1 MVLPYQGQIHAD
13 GDPCR
18 GPNRSIA
25 DMDLVRLPIDLR
37 PLTANLIQPAA
48 MRHGTTPVKRP
59 ASASS
64 NAPEQTEITR
74 ACG

>member
-1 MVLPYQGQIHAD
+1 
-13 GDPCR
+13 
-18 GPNRSIA
+18 
-25 DMDLVRLPIDLR
+25 MDLVRLPIDLR